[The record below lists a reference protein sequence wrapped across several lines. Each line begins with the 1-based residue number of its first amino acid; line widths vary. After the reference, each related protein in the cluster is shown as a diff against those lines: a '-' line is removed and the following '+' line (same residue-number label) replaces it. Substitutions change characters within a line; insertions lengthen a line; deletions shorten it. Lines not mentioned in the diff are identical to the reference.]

1 MALMNWLPR
10 FMSVTSSAATP
21 ASATD
26 RAAPTAASR
35 LTSLDVFRGV
45 TMVFMASEILHI
57 PSVARRL
64 PESGLARFLADML
77 DHRAWVGCVPWDLI
91 QPAFMF
97 MVGVSLPY
105 SIASRRAKGQSFP
118 RMLGHSA
125 FRALVLIALGIFLR
139 SQSRAQTYFTFED
152 VLTQIGLGYIFLF
165 LLAWTRARTQL
176 IAAALILVGYWAAF
190 ALYPLPP
197 PGFDTTT
204 VGVRADWP
212 HHVTGFAAHWDKNT
226 NVAAR
231 FDQWF
236 LNLFPRERPFV
247 YNGGGYLTLNF
258 VPSLATMI
266 FGLLAGGVLRS
277 VRAGPEKLK
286 VLVIW
291 GAGGIALGALVHALG
306 LCPIV
311 KRIWT
316 PSWTVFSAGWVT
328 LFLAGYY
335 YVIDLRG
342 YRKWS
347 YPFVVV
353 GANSIAMYVLV
364 HVATDYITRSL
375 VIHFGAGP
383 FNIVGEVFAPVLLG
397 AVTLVVFWLILF
409 WMYRNR
415 VFVRI

>member
-1 MALMNWLPR
+1 MIDVAVRPP
-10 FMSVTSSAATP
+10 TAP
-21 ASATD
+21 ASAP
-26 RAAPTAASR
+26 APDPRVSISR

-45 TMVFMASEILHI
+45 TMLFMASEILHI
-57 PSVARRL
+57 PSVARKF
-64 PESGLARFLADML
+64 PDSGLARFLADLL

-97 MVGVSLPY
+97 MVGVALPY
-105 SIASRRAKGQSFP
+105 SIASRRAKGQSFA
-118 RMLGHSA
+118 RMLAHSV
-125 FRALVLIALGIFLR
+125 FRAFILIALGIFLR

-152 VLTQIGLGYIFLF
+152 VLTQIGLGYVFLF
-165 LLAWTRARTQL
+165 LLGWTRPRTQL
-176 IAAALILVGYWAAF
+176 AAAVVILAGYWAAF
-190 ALYPLPP
+190 ALYPLPA

-226 NVAAR
+226 NLAAR
-231 FDQWF
+231 ADQWF

-277 VRAGPEKLK
+277 ARAGPEKVKL
-286 VLVIW
+286 LIAW
-291 GAGGIALGALVHALG
+291 AIGGLALGVAVHVLG

-335 YVIDLRG
+335 YVIDLKG
-342 YRKWS
+342 YRRWT
-347 YPFVVV
+347 YPFLVV
-353 GANSIAMYVLV
+353 GANSIAMYVIV
-364 HVATDYITRSL
+364 HVATDYVTRSL
-375 VIHFGAGP
+375 QIHFGPGP
-383 FNIVGEVFAPVLLG
+383 FHVFGAVFAPMLLG
-397 AVTLVVFWLILF
+397 VCTLALFWLILH